1 MTDFAVTNI
10 TYSTKDFTTMS
21 ASAGTAITADA
32 YAVITPTGP
41 LEDMIIEITNTY
53 AGAIVPL
60 VKAGSS
66 AAGSG
71 ELASGL
77 GDLTLTTLANTSGR
91 GILPRLE
98 SSRFLQA
105 NGTLRI
111 YFPVNAAGQV
121 MALQRGKVNAA
132 NA

>member
-1 MTDFAVTNI
+1 MTDFAVTSL
-10 TYSTKDFTTMS
+10 TYSKKDFTTMS
-21 ASAGTAITADA
+21 AAVGTAIVASQT
-32 YAVITPTGP
+32 AVITPVGR
-41 LEDMIIEITNTY
+41 LEDLLIEITNTY
-53 AGAIVPL
+53 AGAIVPV

-71 ELASGL
+71 ELSSGI

-98 SSRFLQA
+98 SARFLQA

-111 YFPVNAAGQV
+111 EFPASAAGQIMV
-121 MALQRGKVNAA
+121 IDRGAVTAA
-132 NA
+132 TA